1 MERFP
6 FITTPQKST
15 KRPKATSSA
24 IGTKRG
30 AIHGED
36 ELPTVQTP
44 RKLVSLKEPPD
55 VLSSWIGKN
64 PGNIVQLASPKKL
77 TGFNEIAWRDKDGS
91 KLYLENLDSVGEI
104 NEGLKVTYPEVQ
116 SLGKMSGWKN
126 SLPDTIVVKSAG
138 GPMIRMAAKKMVLE
152 LLDSYQSELKLLN
165 KTILNKPILK
175 ETKTDNPGLGE
186 FDIEFSVKGI
196 TQIEPIMGRETYMQ
210 N

>member
-15 KRPKATSSA
+15 KRQKATSSA

-91 KLYLENLDSVGEI
+91 KLYLENLDS
-104 NEGLKVTYPEVQ
+104 EGTVLLDLKVTYPEVQ
-116 SLGKMSGWKN
+116 SLAEKSGWPN
-126 SLPDTIVVKSAG
+126 SLPDAIYVKSG
-138 GPMIRMAAKKMVLE
+138 GGDDQRMAAKKMVLE
-152 LLDSYQSELKLLN
+152 LLDGMLIQHHFCY
-165 KTILNKPILK
+165 IL
-175 ETKTDNPGLGE
+175 
-186 FDIEFSVKGI
+186 
-196 TQIEPIMGRETYMQ
+196 
-210 N
+210 